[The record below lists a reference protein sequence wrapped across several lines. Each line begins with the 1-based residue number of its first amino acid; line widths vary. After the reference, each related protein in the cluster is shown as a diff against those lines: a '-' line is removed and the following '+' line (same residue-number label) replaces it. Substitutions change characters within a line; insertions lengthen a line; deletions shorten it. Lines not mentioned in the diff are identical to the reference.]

1 MSKITNRV
9 KKLSYLLLMM
19 MALVACNDDKKDE
32 EIADNIKKKEVKAP
46 AIVKEFG
53 FTLNDYDVVRDTI
66 KAGDSFGIILG
77 SHGVNPAKIFEIV
90 EKVRD
95 TFNPRRIVLGKPYV
109 ILKERDSAHT
119 PRAFIYQ
126 NDLVNYTV
134 VNLEDSISAYT
145 SRKALTIKKRD
156 VSGVINSSLSQTIAE
171 EGLSSLLAH
180 EMNNIYQWSIDFF
193 RLQKG
198 DRFKLVYNERYID
211 DTIYAGI
218 ENIEAAVFYHEDKP
232 YYAFN
237 YKADSTSG
245 SFDYY
250 DEKARPLQSFFLKAP
265 LNFSRISSRF
275 SPRRYHPV
283 QKRWKAHKG
292 TDYAAPYGTPIW
304 STANGVV
311 IASSYTAGNGNY
323 VKVKHNGTYTT
334 QYLHMSKRAV
344 RKGQHVKQG
353 EIIGYVGSTGLATG
367 PHVCYRFWVNG
378 VQVDPFR
385 QNLPSAEPIDEKYV
399 PSYFAAIE
407 PLKEELEKIEFKEI

>member
-1 MSKITNRV
+1 M

-19 MALVACNDDKKDE
+19 MALIACNDDPKEGDL
-32 EIADNIKKKEVKAP
+32 ADNIKKKEVKAP

-53 FTLNDYDVVRDTI
+53 FTLNDFEVVRDTI

-77 SHGVNPAKIFEIV
+77 SQGVDPAKIFQIV

-95 TFNPRRIVLGKPYV
+95 TFNPRKIILGKPYV

-119 PRAFIYQ
+119 PKAFIYQ

-134 VNLEDSISAYT
+134 VNLGDSINAYT
-145 SRKALTIKKRD
+145 AKKALTIKKRD

-171 EGLSSLLAH
+171 EGLSNLLAH

-237 YKADSTSG
+237 FKADSTAG
-245 SFDYY
+245 EFDYY
-250 DEKARPLQSFFLKAP
+250 DENARPLQSFFLKAP

-344 RKGQHVKQG
+344 KKGQHVKQG
-353 EIIGYVGSTGLATG
+353 EVIGYVGSTGLATG

-378 VQVDPFR
+378 VQEDPFR
-385 QNLPSAEPIDEKYV
+385 QNLPSAEPIDDKYV
-399 PSYFAAIE
+399 PEYFAAIE
-407 PLKEELEKIEFKEI
+407 PLKEELEKIKFKEI

>member
-1 MSKITNRV
+1 MLTQP
-9 KKLSYLLLMM
+9 KK
-19 MALVACNDDKKDE
+19 
-32 EIADNIKKKEVKAP
+32 P
-46 AIVKEFG
+46 
-53 FTLNDYDVVRDTI
+53 
-66 KAGDSFGIILG
+66 
-77 SHGVNPAKIFEIV
+77 
-90 EKVRD
+90 
-95 TFNPRRIVLGKPYV
+95 
-109 ILKERDSAHT
+109 
-119 PRAFIYQ
+119 
-126 NDLVNYTV
+126 
-134 VNLEDSISAYT
+134 
-145 SRKALTIKKRD
+145 LTIKKRD
-156 VSGVINSSLSQTIAE
+156 VSGVINSSLSETIAE
-171 EGLSSLLAH
+171 EGLSYLLAH

-237 YKADSTSG
+237 FKADSTSG
-245 SFDYY
+245 EFDYY

-344 RKGQHVKQG
+344 KKGQHVKQG

-378 VQVDPFR
+378 VQEDPFR
-385 QNLPSAEPIDEKYV
+385 QNLPSAEPIEEKYV
-399 PSYFAAIE
+399 PAYFAAIE
-407 PLKEELEKIEFKEI
+407 PLKEELEKIKFKEI